1 MATVESTMRRS
12 TSAHWPMLFV
22 FLVACFGAA
31 GIGSALTTSALGD
44 WYPTL
49 TKPSFNPPNWIFG
62 PVWTVLYLMMA
73 IAGWFAWRAGPPP
86 PAAAVWTP
94 YFTQLALNTAWSG
107 IFFYLHAPGWA
118 FAEIILLWLAIAA
131 TIAAFARRSKVA
143 AWLLVPYLAWVSFAA
158 LLNFSLWRL
167 NS

>member
-1 MATVESTMRRS
+1 MATVEATLRRS
-12 TSAHWPMLFV
+12 GYSHWPMLIL

-31 GIGSALTTSALGD
+31 AIGSSLTTSALSD

-49 TKPSFNPPNWIFG
+49 AKPSFNPPNWIFG

-73 IAGWFAWRAGPPP
+73 VAGWLAWRVGPPP
-86 PAAAVWTP
+86 SATAVWTP

-107 IFFYLHAPGWA
+107 IFFYLHSPGWA

-131 TIAAFARRSKVA
+131 TIIMFYRRRPLA
-143 AWLLVPYLAWVSFAA
+143 AWLLTPYLAWVTFAA
-158 LLNFSLWRL
+158 LLNLAIWRL
-167 NS
+167 NV

>member
-1 MATVESTMRRS
+1 MATVESTLRRPNYS
-12 TSAHWPMLFV
+12 HWPMLLV

-44 WYPTL
+44 WYPTI

-73 IAGWFAWRAGPPP
+73 VAGWLAWRAGPPP
-86 PAAAVWTP
+86 SATAVWVP

-131 TIAAFARRSKVA
+131 TIVMFYRRSPLA

-158 LLNFSLWRL
+158 LLNFSIWRL
-167 NS
+167 NA